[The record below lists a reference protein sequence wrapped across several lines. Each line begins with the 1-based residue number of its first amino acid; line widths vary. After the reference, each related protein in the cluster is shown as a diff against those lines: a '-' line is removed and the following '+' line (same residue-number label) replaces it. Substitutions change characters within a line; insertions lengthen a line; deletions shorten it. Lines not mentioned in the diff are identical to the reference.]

1 MEGAIDQV
9 LFKRNRIYH
18 HHIARF
24 NYTTY
29 DTRRDQDVINPKT
42 SHHDIMVLNNASGD
56 DDCGGRYCYARVLG
70 VHHVNVVY
78 AGGLYHAALRMEFLF
93 VRWCEPVGDAD
104 IGRTTLDRLRF
115 PALDSEDAFGF
126 LSPTDVM
133 RAAHIIPCFSKEM
146 RHKDGKGMSGMAGM
160 AGMAGDKGD
169 WHQYFVNQCVQ
180 SIFLTFA
187 LLIFN
192 LDL

>member
-1 MEGAIDQV
+1 
-9 LFKRNRIYH
+9 
-18 HHIARF
+18 
-24 NYTTY
+24 
-29 DTRRDQDVINPKT
+29 
-42 SHHDIMVLNNASGD
+42 MVLNNASGD
-56 DDCGGRYCYARVLG
+56 DDCSGRYRYARVLG

-78 AGGLYHAALRMEFLF
+78 AGELYHAALRMEFLF
-93 VRWCEPVGDAD
+93 VRWYEPVGDAD

-115 PALDSEDAFGF
+115 PTLDSEDVFGF

-146 RHKDGKGMSGMAGM
+146 RHKDGKGMSGMAG
-160 AGMAGDKGD
+160 DKGD
-169 WHQYFVNQCVQ
+169 WHQYFVNRCVQ